1 MLSNIY
7 QNLSTNR
14 VPEYSGIYLNST
26 CSYHCVSK
34 SRWDYYRI
42 LHPFFTASHFYLEI
56 GCFNIRWNNMERQ
69 EQKYGHN
76 TELIWTYVYIYIYII
91 IIVYIYICICICI
104 WLYLYLIVFVY
115 TYGLVFSVGGLE
127 RWTMYINRFI

>member
-76 TELIWTYVYIYIYII
+76 TELIWTYVYIYILLSL
-91 IIVYIYICICICI
+91 YIYIYVYVYVFGCICI
-104 WLYLYLIVFVY
+104 WLYLYTHMVSC
-115 TYGLVFSVGGLE
+115 SVWGG
-127 RWTMYINRFI
+127 WNAGPCI